1 MSWDKLHASPLL
13 QPDQTSVCDVLWPVN
28 ITSDQVGQRHTDL
41 AYIGGYLD
49 GEGCFRAI
57 NTPTISVSNT
67 YPYTLLWLQRL
78 FGGRVRCRD
87 KSQKAVRTCYEWAVY
102 GEAARICIKMVLPF
116 LWEKREQAQL
126 LLDIYRYPAQS
137 RRREKLLRV
146 LSDLKHID
154 RTEARI
160 KREIR

>member
-1 MSWDKLHASPLL
+1 M
-13 QPDQTSVCDVLWPVN
+13 
-28 ITSDQVGQRHTDL
+28 
-41 AYIGGYLD
+41 
-49 GEGCFRAI
+49 
-57 NTPTISVSNT
+57 
-67 YPYTLLWLQRL
+67 
-78 FGGRVRCRD
+78 RCRD